1 MLKGKKYVHFQ
12 TSASVCVVFR
22 CLNAPWFLK
31 RIVIRKTVKA
41 VTDTRSAP
49 WLPPLAEIHARNR

>member
-22 CLNAPWFLK
+22 CLNAPWFLE
-31 RIVIRKTVKA
+31 RIVIFKTVKA

-49 WLPPLAEIHARNR
+49 WLLPLAEIHTRNR